1 MLLLD
6 GTPDRRRGAV
16 PNPTLHAVVG
26 ADPRGLVAA
35 DAVDVVQLPGAAGQ
49 QSVLAYLQHAA
60 AGPGPL
66 LVWVTGRLMA
76 SSSRRG
82 GGEVH
87 LALSGSTPGN
97 VRYTGLPWSWLT
109 RTLGAHEGPALLV
122 ADVEADAAAW
132 PKVVAAAES
141 GQLSEGIALF
151 GVVTPAP
158 PAPAQEAGPY
168 TRGFLGALRA
178 GSPGAGPAVDVAAVH
193 QWALAEPGP
202 AGQVLPLAY
211 GTPGPVLNNAAHQ
224 ARSHRPDPVP
234 EAAPVRDAVPA
245 PRAEPAPAVPA
256 DAVPASAVPASAV
269 PVQDDLLAGILASAR
284 AGRHNEAAAM
294 AAAWEQQALRQYG
307 PHSPE
312 AGLWTEVRADLAR
325 LAGDHGRAAE
335 LWMSAAHARLERGGA
350 GDVEAVA
357 AVKRAHYCWQHS
369 GEQAPGLAAE
379 LLALWERVPGGAG
392 AADHVRTHLR
402 ALQGVPPAAAR

>member
-1 MLLLD
+1 M
-6 GTPDRRRGAV
+6 

-26 ADPRGLVAA
+26 ADPRGLVSA

-66 LVWVTGRLMA
+66 LVWVTGRLMV
-76 SSSRRG
+76 SSSRRRGG

-87 LALSGSTPGN
+87 LALSGSTPGS

-109 RTLGAHEGPALLV
+109 RTLGAHQGPVLLV
-122 ADVEADAAAW
+122 ADVEADPATW
-132 PKVVAAAES
+132 PAVAAAAES

-168 TRGFLGALRA
+168 TRAFLGALRA
-178 GSPGAGPAVDVAAVH
+178 GSPGAGPAVDAAAVH
-193 QWALAEPGP
+193 QWALAESGLG
-202 AGQVLPLAY
+202 GQALALAY
-211 GTPGPVLNNAAHQ
+211 GASGPVLNNAAHQ
-224 ARSHRPDPVP
+224 ARSAPAP
-234 EAAPVRDAVPA
+234 ERAPVRDAVPLSALA
-245 PRAEPAPAVPA
+245 PLTPVPVAVRAPA
-256 DAVPASAVPASAV
+256 DAVPAPAAAVPA
-269 PVQDDLLAGILASAR
+269 QDDPLAGILAAAR

-294 AAAWEQQALRQYG
+294 AAAWEQQALRRHG
-307 PHSPE
+307 PQSPE

-335 LWMSAAHARLERGGA
+335 LWMSAARARLERGGT
-350 GDVEAVA
+350 GDAEAVA

-369 GEQAPGLAAE
+369 GERAPGLAAG
-379 LLALWERVPGGAG
+379 LLALWERVPGGEG

-402 ALQGVPPAAAR
+402 TLQDVPPAAAR